1 VKLINIQDYSNHRD
15 ISHIESVICYS
26 AIVNDEG
33 NPRVREE
40 VIKTRQLFELLDVVK
55 FFF

>member
-15 ISHIESVICYS
+15 ISHIESVICDS
-26 AIVNDEG
+26 AIVNDKG

>member
-1 VKLINIQDYSNHRD
+1 VKLINIQDYPNHRD
-15 ISHIESVICYS
+15 ISHIESVICDS